1 MIIFDYNHLY
11 SAYADDT
18 TFFLKDIAS
27 IKHTFGT
34 FDFFFVLSVL
44 KSNLTKSEIASIS
57 VLKGVQVAV
66 CSMHC
71 IDLNN
76 DTLKILSTHFSY
88 NKKLKEQRTFFMTV
102 TVIQRVLKIW
112 KMRHLALE
120 EKIVI
125 FKTIAI
131 SKIPFQSFIATI
143 PKYVE
148 IKFEK
153 LKETF
158 L

>member
-1 MIIFDYNHLY
+1 
-11 SAYADDT
+11 
-18 TFFLKDIAS
+18 
-27 IKHTFGT
+27 
-34 FDFFFVLSVL
+34 
-44 KSNLTKSEIASIS
+44 
-57 VLKGVQVAV
+57 
-66 CSMHC
+66 
-71 IDLNN
+71 
-76 DTLKILSTHFSY
+76 
-88 NKKLKEQRTFFMTV
+88 MTV